1 MNVSKTVLTMVL
13 ALGIA
18 LAAGH
23 AEAQRGGGKT
33 PVIIAEVKK
42 QEVVE
47 QMEALGTLRANE
59 SVSLATT
66 VSEIVTA
73 IHFEDGQQVKKG
85 DVLLEMDA
93 AEEKAQLAEE
103 QSNVEEAQKQVD
115 RLTPL
120 AKQGAASKSQLDERQ
135 RELETARARL
145 AAVQARIDNRR
156 IVAPFDGVVG
166 LRMVSLGA
174 LVQPGTDI
182 TTLQDNSS
190 MKLDFYVPSL
200 YLPDLFVGMKISA
213 RARALNNRVFTG
225 EITAIDN
232 KVDPVTR
239 SVTVRARIPN
249 EDGMLKA
256 GLLMLVDLQKAP
268 RQAIVIPEESV
279 IPEGRKD
286 FVLILDETGDTLTTV
301 RREVELGQKRPGEI
315 EVVSGIEVGE
325 KIVTHGTLRVRPGD
339 PVEIRA
345 VQTGDETIGEMLE
358 QEPPA
363 QQEQQKENAGSD
375 TE

>member
-1 MNVSKTVLTMVL
+1 MNVNKTVLTIVF
-13 ALGIA
+13 ALGFT
-18 LAAGH
+18 LVAGH

-115 RLTPL
+115 RLAPL
-120 AKQGAASKSQLDERQ
+120 AKQGAASKSQLDEWQ
-135 RELETARARL
+135 RELETAKARV

-166 LRMVSLGA
+166 LRMVSPGA

-200 YLPDLFVGMKISA
+200 YLPDLYEGMKISA

-239 SVTVRARIPN
+239 SVTVRAWIPN

-286 FVLILDETGDTLTTV
+286 FVLILDESGDVLTTV

-358 QEPPA
+358 QG
-363 QQEQQKENAGSD
+363 KDNTGSD